1 MLFLWMAIQLIALAL
16 AAGRVPLSAR
26 FPQPAESMATV
37 EMLVAQI
44 GSASLLFPLLLKDFR
59 RFVLAAAGAWPML
72 FLAADLGGEPFL
84 RVAVAA
90 GFVSVWLLT
99 LYIWVLAIRSS
110 RWISIVIAIAALWT
124 IGGPVLLY
132 LHAEYGEQNHLQ
144 FWNAL
149 AGPIG
154 AGLNHLK
161 NPEFSVIFDLPTLC
175 LLTIGIAFAAKTRR

>member
-1 MLFLWMAIQLIALAL
+1 MLLLWMAIQLIALAL
-16 AAGRVPLSAR
+16 AAGRVPLSGR

-44 GSASLLFPLLLKDFR
+44 GAASLLFPLLLKDFR
-59 RFVLAAAGAWPML
+59 QFVLATAGAWPML

-84 RVAVAA
+84 HVAAAA
-90 GFVSVWLLT
+90 GFVSLWLLT
-99 LYIWVLAIRSS
+99 LYIWVHVLKSDYA
-110 RWISIVIAIAALWT
+110 ISIALAMAALWT

-132 LHAEYGEQNHLQ
+132 LHAEYGDQNNLQ

-149 AGPIG
+149 SGPIC

-161 NPEFSVIFDLPTLC
+161 NPAFTVIFDVPTLC
-175 LLTIGIAFAAKTRR
+175 LLSMGIAVEIKLRR

>member
-1 MLFLWMAIQLIALAL
+1 MLFLWMVIQLLALAL

-59 RFVLAAAGAWPML
+59 RFVLATAGAWPML

-84 RVAVAA
+84 HVAAAA
-90 GFVSVWLLT
+90 GFVSLWLLT
-99 LYIWVLAIRSS
+99 LYVWVTVLKSS
-110 RWISIVIAIAALWT
+110 RAISMAMTVAALWA

-144 FWNAL
+144 FWSAI
-149 AGPIG
+149 AGPIC

-175 LLTIGIAFAAKTRR
+175 LLAMGIAVSAKTRH